1 MDSVWEVVMASE
13 RLTAAVA
20 QIITGEDGDAAFA
33 RLFGDQC
40 KPCDFR
46 RWYSQVRNTGTCEM
60 GEEMTAKLKTY
71 IDEGIDIDDAFKDYV
86 PDYVGPGEFGTAY
99 TKEIR
104 ARKAAA
110 AAAAG
115 GPAVIQPVVAQVS
128 RRRRVREQ
136 PTAEVVAAETAVVEA
151 PVVEVPVVEV
161 PVVEG

>member
-1 MDSVWEVVMASE
+1 MASE
-13 RLTAAVA
+13 RLTKAVSE
-20 QIITGEDGDAAFA
+20 IITGEDGDVAYA
-33 RLFGDQC
+33 RLFGSQC

-60 GEEMTAKLKTY
+60 GEEMTAKLKAY
-71 IDEGIDIDDAFKDYV
+71 IDEGIEIDDAFKDHV

-110 AAAAG
+110 G
-115 GPAVIQPVVAQVS
+115 NSPVVPAPAPEPVS
-128 RRRRVREQ
+128 RRRIRSR
-136 PTAEVVAAETAVVEA
+136 PADPLPAE
-151 PVVEVPVVEV
+151 PVVTEVPAVDPVVTEV